1 MNIGSVLFQHFRY
14 SGLSKEA
21 YIKTRPLIKENN
33 RKLLIGFSILVAI
46 AFFILAITSFF
57 VPSLEK
63 NRAVYVVCAVAGII
77 TLLISVINSTNRI
90 LQLFSMYVFI
100 GILYFFGIYLGTF
113 VDPTN
118 VSVSFPVILFAA
130 PLLFTDIPL
139 RQNIFSLFAIV
150 AYCIIASF
158 TQTPTLIE
166 YNLSNVIPFGLISII
181 VSSYGMRM
189 KTERFYFSIVSKER
203 LTEISRK
210 AIELKQHIDVVDGLT
225 EQYTTAFSFDLEKG
239 TYEVIKELPKFRQI
253 LGDNYLISESFSRFI
268 NACVAEDYIHNMLDF
283 CDPKKI
289 QVRLTG
295 KKSAGYEFIN
305 KGSNYGWTRMD
316 MVTSKVDA
324 EGVPTRVLCLFKDV
338 TEEVNSRNKL
348 QIKVDLFERDQLTG
362 LLNRQGFLYRAE
374 EMIKANPNMDF
385 DIIISDILGFKE
397 INANFGS
404 AKGDEVLVEISK
416 SPLKDV
422 PNVLT
427 ARYGGN
433 QFVCMIPANTLDY
446 DRFSSMTLEDLE
458 HKLHISRIVIKN
470 GVYRNIDKNLPIV
483 DCCEKAIWTIGFIK
497 KSLNTNV
504 AFFEGQLKEHFE
516 KEVMLQQNFH
526 QALMDEEF
534 IVYYQP
540 KINPKTNK
548 MVGAEALVRW
558 QTKEG
563 KLISPADFIPLF
575 ERKGQIVELDE
586 YVFRHVCQEQAL
598 RKRMGFS
605 VIPVSINLSRNSIG
619 QSNLIK
625 KYRSIVDEYRI
636 NPSLV
641 PIEITE
647 SAAVSTSEIE
657 SLIKE
662 FKAFGF
668 SLHMDDFGVGQ
679 STIVSLGSLCFD
691 VVKLD
696 KSIIDEIGDEKGEAI
711 IKVLSE
717 MIKNFGMEVVAEGVE
732 KEDQVKFLESQ
743 GITVI
748 QGYYYSKPLPL
759 EQFETFAE
767 NH

>member
-1 MNIGSVLFQHFRY
+1 MNVGSTIFEHFRY

-21 YIKTRPLIKENN
+21 YIKTRPLMKENN
-33 RKLLIGFSILVAI
+33 RKLLIGFSILVAV
-46 AFFILAITSFF
+46 AFFILGIVSHF

-63 NRAVYVVCAVAGII
+63 NRIVYVACAAAGVV
-77 TLLISVINSTNRI
+77 TLLISLINSKNRI
-90 LQLFSMYVFI
+90 VQLFSMYLFI
-100 GILYFFGIYLGTF
+100 GVLYFFGIYLGTV
-113 VDPTN
+113 VDPTQ

-139 RQNIFSLFAIV
+139 RQNLFSLVAIV
-150 AYCIIASF
+150 AYCIAAKY

-189 KTERFYFSIVSKER
+189 KTERFYYRAMSEER
-203 LTEISRK
+203 MNEITQK
-210 AIELKQHIDVVDGLT
+210 AIELKRQIDVVDGLT
-225 EQYTTAFSFDLEKG
+225 EQYTTAFSFDLENG
-239 TYEVIKELPKFRQI
+239 TYEVIKELAKFRAV
-253 LGDNYLISESFSRFI
+253 LGDNYSISESFSRFI
-268 NACVAEDYIHNMLDF
+268 NACVADDYIHELLDF

-289 QVRLTG
+289 QTRLFG
-295 KKSAGYEFIN
+295 KKSTGIEFIN
-305 KGSNYGWTRMD
+305 KASNFGWTRMD
-316 MVTSKVDA
+316 MVTSKVNE
-324 EGVPTRVLCLFKDV
+324 EGVPTRVLCMFKDV
-338 TEEVNSRNKL
+338 TEDVNNRNKL
-348 QIKVDLFERDQLTG
+348 QIKVDLFERDPLTG

-374 EMIKANPNMDF
+374 EMIKANPEMDF
-385 DIIISDILGFKE
+385 DIIVSDILGFKE

-404 AKGDEVLVEISK
+404 DKGDEVLIEISK
-416 SPLKDV
+416 SPLKDI

-433 QFVCMIPANTLDY
+433 QFVCMVPSNVIDY
-446 DRFSSMTLEDLE
+446 DKFSSATLEDLE
-458 HKLHISRIVIKN
+458 HKLHISKIVIKN
-470 GVYRNIDKNLPIV
+470 GVYKNIDKNLPIV
-483 DCCEKAIWTIGFIK
+483 DCCEKTLWAIGRIK
-497 KSLNTNV
+497 KSLSTNI

-526 QALMDEEF
+526 QAIVDEEF
-534 IVYYQP
+534 VVYYQP
-540 KINPKTNK
+540 KVNPKTNK

-558 QTKEG
+558 QTKDG
-563 KLISPADFIPLF
+563 KLVPPGDFIPLF
-575 ERKGQIVELDE
+575 EKKGQIVELDE
-586 YVFRHVCQEQAL
+586 YVFRHVCKEQAL
-598 RKRMGFS
+598 RKRMGFR
-605 VIPVSINLSRNSIG
+605 VTPVSINLSRNSIG

-636 NPSLV
+636 NPACV

-647 SAAVSTSEIE
+647 SAAVSSSEIE

-696 KSIIDEIGDEKGEAI
+696 KSIIDEIGDEKGESI

-759 EQFETFAE
+759 DQFETFAE